1 MDDKLYTIPVKEAF
15 ETDCECPICKMYAE
29 IEKAAI
35 EFTMGPSYME
45 DDIRFQTD
53 EKGFCDIH
61 SRKLY
66 EFNNRLGLAIIMNT
80 HLQRTNSDI
89 KKLAES
95 AKGGGLFKK
104 KDNSA
109 LVEYIEKLNNSCFV
123 CERVDATF
131 ERYIATIY
139 HLWKNDKD
147 FVTKYS
153 NSKGFC
159 TKHYGVLIKE
169 AKNNLSGSAYE
180 DFLDTTNKIYLDNME
195 RIKGDVD
202 WFVDKFDYRFKDEPW
217 KNSKDALP
225 RTLIKTN
232 SIEVE

>member
-1 MDDKLYTIPVKEAF
+1 MDDKLYTIPVKETF
-15 ETDCECPICKMYAE
+15 EKDCECPICKMYAE

-80 HLQRTNSDI
+80 HLQRTNRDI
-89 KKLAES
+89 KKLADS
-95 AKGGGLFKK
+95 AKSGGLFRK

-109 LVEYIEKLNNSCFV
+109 LIEYIERLNSSCFV
-123 CERVDATF
+123 CERVNATF
-131 ERYIATIY
+131 DRYIATIY
-139 HLWKNDKD
+139 HLWKNDRD
-147 FVTKYS
+147 FVSKYK

-159 TKHYGVLIKE
+159 TRHYGILIKE
-169 AKNNLSGSAYE
+169 AKA
-180 DFLDTTNKIYLDNME
+180 IYL
-195 RIKGDVD
+195 V
-202 WFVDKFDYRFKDEPW
+202 VH
-217 KNSKDALP
+217 
-225 RTLIKTN
+225 TKTFW
-232 SIEVE
+232 I